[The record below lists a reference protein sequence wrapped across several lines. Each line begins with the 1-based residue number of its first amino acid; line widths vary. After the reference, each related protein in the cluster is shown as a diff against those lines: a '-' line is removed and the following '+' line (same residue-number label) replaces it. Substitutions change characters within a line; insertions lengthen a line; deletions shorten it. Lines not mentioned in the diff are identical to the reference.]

1 MLAVVQT
8 IAGSIGGV
16 TGTSVQG
23 AIRRRYGMFWACV
36 AIVPVVAINI
46 FTLTADI
53 QAGALAL
60 TLLTGVAYQYFVL
73 PFAGIVGWLL
83 VSQRYVRI
91 ERVLAVLPFIFLAY
105 GASAILAKADWGLVA
120 RAIVLPQFHFS
131 AAFIGAAL
139 ALLGTTLTAYVYM
152 WQSVEVAERA
162 PGVAQLRT
170 VRVNATLGMAFAT
183 LTFLFILVATGA
195 TLGKHH
201 IAVLTAV
208 DAALALKPLAGSWA
222 STLFAVGLLGSALV
236 AVPVIAGT
244 TGYVAAHTF
253 GWPGTLNS
261 RFQDARAFYVVI
273 LASLAAAAAICFA
286 GFSLIPLLYV
296 ASLAAGLATPITLFF
311 AVCLARD
318 KATMGDH
325 PINPWLAGAGWVVT
339 AIMST
344 ASILYLIYISRS

>member
-1 MLAVVQT
+1 MLAVVQA

-16 TGTSVQG
+16 TRTSVQG
-23 AIRRRYGMFWACV
+23 GIRRRYGMFWAWV
-36 AIVPVVAINI
+36 AIGPVVAINI

-91 ERVLAVLPFIFLAY
+91 ERVLAVLPFIFLVY
-105 GASAILAKADWGLVA
+105 GASAVVAKADWGLVA
-120 RAIVLPQFHFS
+120 RAIVLPQFHFN
-131 AAFIGAAL
+131 AAFVGAAL
-139 ALLGTTLTAYVYM
+139 ALLGTTLTAYVYL
-152 WQSVEVAERA
+152 WESVEVAERA
-162 PGVAQLRT
+162 PGFAQLRT
-170 VRVNATLGMAFAT
+170 VKLNATLGMAFAT

-201 IAVLTAV
+201 VAVLTAA
-208 DAALALKPLAGSWA
+208 DAALALRPLAGSWA

-236 AVPVIAGT
+236 AVPVIAAT

-253 GWPGTLNS
+253 GWRGTLNS

-273 LASLAAAAAICFA
+273 LTALAVSASICFV
-286 GFSLIPLLYV
+286 GFSLIPLLYG
-296 ASLAAGLATPITLFF
+296 ASLAAGLATPVTLFF
-311 AVCLARD
+311 AIRLARD
-318 KATMGDH
+318 KATMGDQR
-325 PINPWLAGAGWVVT
+325 IGPWLAGAGWAVT

-344 ASILYLIYISRS
+344 ASILYLIYISRR

>member
-1 MLAVVQT
+1 MLAVVQP
-8 IAGSIGGV
+8 IAGPIGGV

-73 PFAGIVGWLL
+73 PFAGIIGWLL
-83 VSQRYVRI
+83 ISQRYVRI
-91 ERVLAVLPFIFLAY
+91 ERVLALLPFIFLAY

-120 RAIVLPQFHFS
+120 RAIVLPQFHFN
-131 AAFIGAAL
+131 AAFVSAAL

-152 WQSVEVAERA
+152 WESVEVAERT

-170 VRVNATLGMAFAT
+170 VRVNATLGM
-183 LTFLFILVATGA
+183 
-195 TLGKHH
+195 HH
-201 IAVLTAV
+201 VTVLTAA

-222 STLFAVGLLGSALV
+222 STLFAFGLLGSALV

-253 GWPGTLNS
+253 SWRGTLNS
-261 RFQDARAFYVVI
+261 KFQDARAFYVVI
-273 LASLAAAAAICFA
+273 LGALAVAAAICFA
-286 GFSLIPLLYV
+286 AFSLIPLLYG
-296 ASLAAGLATPITLFF
+296 ASLAAGLATPVTLFF
-311 AVCLARD
+311 VVLLARD
-318 KATMGDH
+318 KATMGNH
-325 PINPWLAGAGWVVT
+325 RIGQWLAGAGWAVT

-344 ASILYLIYISRS
+344 ASILYLIYISRP